1 MYRLLLFLVL
11 CSTVTFSQVKVS
23 PHSKLMFSS
32 QSLGFVSE
40 LPRAAP
46 KTVGT
51 SYYEEGWLM
60 ADLFLRGETKLE
72 GVKVK
77 LDLSTHNFEI
87 LHDGDVK
94 MLPGDK
100 VLSFQWVTSEGIP
113 EAFIRGSFIT
123 ADGFKVLGFLKL
135 ISDTEPFRLLEFFT
149 TETISA
155 NYNPQLD
162 VGSKDNQI
170 VKKSRTFVAK
180 DKLLLEVKGSKKK
193 FINDFKQ
200 TFQTDVSQ
208 IIKEFDIDTRK
219 DEELVVLLKQLNYS
233 SPG

>member
-1 MYRLLLFLVL
+1 MYRFTIVLLLS
-11 CSTVTFSQVKVS
+11 STFTFAQVKVS

-32 QSLGFVSE
+32 NSLGFVSE

-51 SYYEEGWLM
+51 AYYEEGWLL
-60 ADLFLRGETKLE
+60 ADLFLKGETKLE
-72 GVKVK
+72 GLRVK

-87 LHDGDVK
+87 LHGDEIK
-94 MLPGDK
+94 LLPGDK
-100 VLSFQWVTSEGIP
+100 VLSFQWVTSEGTP
-113 EAFIRGSFIT
+113 EVFVRGNYIT
-123 ADGFKVLGFLKL
+123 GEGLKVNGFLKM
-135 ISDTEPFRLLEFFT
+135 ISDTEPYKLLEFFT

-162 VGSKDNQI
+162 VGSKDHQ
-170 VKKSRTFVAK
+170 VVRKARTFIAK
-180 DKLLLEVKGSKKK
+180 DKLLLEVKGGKKK
-193 FINDFKQ
+193 FIQDFKQ

-208 IIKEFDIDTRK
+208 IVKEFDIDTRD
-219 DEELVVLLKQLNYS
+219 DEELIVLLKQLNYS